1 MSNLIANRIKEIKP
15 SATFAITAKANQLR
29 KEGKDVISL
38 GAGEPDCDTPD
49 EIKQAAIKAIND
61 GFTKYT
67 PIDGTIELKEA
78 IAKKLK
84 NDNQLDYDLNQIIV
98 STGAKQSI
106 FNTLFALLNP
116 GDEVILIP
124 PYWVS
129 YPEMVKLAGG
139 VPITVEA
146 SISDQFK
153 LKPENLA
160 KVITTK
166 TRLIVLNSP
175 SNPTGVAYSHEELR
189 ALGDVLAKHPN
200 VFIISDDIYE
210 HTVWNG
216 KFSNIA
222 MSCPE
227 LKDRC
232 IVINGVSKA
241 YSMTGWRIGYAA
253 GPKELV
259 AGMKLVQSQST
270 SSPNSIAQKAA
281 TKALQLPIHIVN
293 SMVDVFQKRHS
304 KLYPA
309 LQQIPGIKVIPS
321 DGTFYTFP
329 DISEIIEKYGFK
341 DDLDFCSQLL
351 EKQQLAVVP
360 GTAFGSPNHC
370 RLSFAVS
377 DELLKKA
384 ADRLQSFVISL
395 DS

>member
-360 GTAFGSPNHC
+360 GTAFGSQTTAGC
-370 RLSFAVS
+370 LSQF
-377 DELLKKA
+377 
-384 ADRLQSFVISL
+384 QMNC
-395 DS
+395 